1 MFVSQATIN
10 RKKGNLQNETKYLQI
25 MYLDKGLTTR
35 IQSIPKV
42 QQQNMIKKWT
52 KTFLQRKHK

>member
-1 MFVSQATIN
+1 MLVPQAPLN
-10 RKKGNLQNETKYLQI
+10 RKKRNLQNETKYLQI

-42 QQQNMIKKWT
+42 QQQNMI
-52 KTFLQRKHK
+52 